1 MTMKELG
8 LVTPVDRLGQRGVI
22 AVANATYRG
31 SDPGVSRTLGEFD
44 RQILLS
50 LIAAKPFEQVVSA
63 GATDQQRVQRLW
75 KVSQDLVGRRV
86 ASSRPIAA
94 KARAALSAF
103 CEQPGVSRLSAA
115 PISLNSGG
123 EMRFMSDPDRGATS
137 ARNHFLGPLGDAA
150 KFAAWAYTPFQRLAA
165 PELYGLLATRAF
177 TTNGLYLNLGYWKA
191 ARTIDEAC
199 AALALLVAE
208 AAGMGPDDDVVDVG
222 FGFADQDL
230 LWMERFAPRHIT
242 GLNVTP
248 VQVRL
253 ARHRV
258 RRCGLA
264 DHITLIEGSATAMP
278 LPDACCD
285 IVTAVECAFHFHTR
299 ADFIAEAFRVLRPGG
314 RLVLADVI
322 RAAPEPEGWR
332 RRMQDFSWRQ
342 FAQKFAVP
350 AANAD
355 QRTPYTAKLR
365 AGGFETVD
373 VTPIG
378 EHVFPGW
385 HRALGEDEA
394 LFARLPLAGR
404 LPYRLL
410 LNLDARTVY
419 GAFDYVLA
427 TARKPTQERMPNGA
441 I

>member
-1 MTMKELG
+1 M
-8 LVTPVDRLGQRGVI
+8 QNS
-22 AVANATYRG
+22 A
-31 SDPGVSRTLGEFD
+31 F
-44 RQILLS
+44 
-50 LIAAKPFEQVVSA
+50 AAK
-63 GATDQQRVQRLW
+63 
-75 KVSQDLVGRRV
+75 
-86 ASSRPIAA
+86 RPL
-94 KARAALSAF
+94 AR
-103 CEQPGVSRLSAA
+103 
-115 PISLNSGG
+115 
-123 EMRFMSDPDRGATS
+123 
-137 ARNHFLGPLGDAA
+137 LGDATR
-150 KFAAWAYTPFQRLAA
+150 FAVWAFTPFQRLAA
-165 PELYGLLATRAF
+165 RELYSLLATRAF
-177 TTNGLYLNLGYWKA
+177 TEKGLYLNLGYWKT

-199 AALALLVAE
+199 AALAMLVAE

-222 FGFADQDL
+222 FGFADQDM

-253 ARHRV
+253 ARQRV
-258 RRCGLA
+258 QRRGMA
-264 DHITLIEGSATAMP
+264 DRITLTEGSATAMP

-299 ADFIAEAFRVLRPGG
+299 ADFLAEAFRVLRPGG

-322 RAAPEPEGWR
+322 RAAPEPAPLR
-332 RRMQDFSWRQ
+332 RRMQDFTWSQ

-355 QRTPYTAKLR
+355 QRAPYAAKLCA
-365 AGGFETVD
+365 AGFAAVD

-385 HRALGEDEA
+385 HRALAEDPA
-394 LFARLPLAGR
+394 LFARLPMAGR

-427 TARKPTQERMPNGA
+427 TARKPIEKGVRDDA
-441 I
+441 V